1 MKKEQIREQLN
12 KAGSLVRAHWIRCVL
27 ILAGLLFLYV
37 GGTYTENRITLISGQ
52 KYQME
57 NPPGKTLKHH
67 EGFSQISEGEL
78 TALEAG
84 TDRFVAL
91 SPGHTDYYT
100 LEVLDTFCPEK
111 TRIEGEI
118 GDTAV
123 LQRYSNLEN
132 TFESMNPSGVSVE
145 EDGTLHMLNAGGAVV
160 VQTIGGF
167 QKVYYAVIVGE
178 PRLDIVPD
186 VIYTGE
192 TAVASLEGYE
202 GPDTDASYSS
212 STGCVSVREGHLPD
226 ALKSWAKEQGL
237 DPAGA
242 RITGINAGEAVISA
256 SLHDTEVEGTVRVS
270 DPPYIKEENT
280 LLIGDKKTLDI
291 ANAID
296 SVTYESS
303 DENVVAVRDGE
314 LHVLDSGKCTVTAR
328 VRDKTCSREFEIP
341 EPEIVCS
348 EERIGLGAEVKFT
361 LENIAGEVKWSSSDP
376 EILAME
382 EDGSAKGL
390 RSGTVTVTAQ
400 TELFD
405 FTCDTVVARDFYGA
419 DLIPDDLPDGVKALL
434 SCVFYYEDCLQED
447 IELGLKWQYSNHG
460 WANNFFKPFDTIDSG
475 ADGYRS
481 CNCDSGHQWII
492 QDLEGVK
499 SYRGFA
505 DFYSGG
511 ASLKSLMDAGKVRPG
526 DIFMG
531 YRIDKDTGKK
541 IGHSFIYLG
550 DNMTFDTGHGSG
562 GWHSDGS
569 IPHTDPRKAV
579 FDTWIHPTDSSFT
592 YTGYTLTRQV
602 RLHDSYIPSR
612 YRNSEGELVS
622 W

>member
-1 MKKEQIREQLN
+1 M
-12 KAGSLVRAHWIRCVL
+12 
-27 ILAGLLFLYV
+27 
-37 GGTYTENRITLISGQ
+37 
-52 KYQME
+52 
-57 NPPGKTLKHH
+57 
-67 EGFSQISEGEL
+67 
-78 TALEAG
+78 
-84 TDRFVAL
+84 
-91 SPGHTDYYT
+91 
-100 LEVLDTFCPEK
+100 
-111 TRIEGEI
+111 
-118 GDTAV
+118 
-123 LQRYSNLEN
+123 EN
-132 TFESMNPSGVSVE
+132 TFESRNTFGVTAAE
-145 EDGTLHMLNAGGAVV
+145 NGTLHMENAGSYVV

-167 QKVYYAVIVGE
+167 QKVYYTVVVE
-178 PRLDIVPD
+178 KPHLVVTPD

-192 TAVASLEGYE
+192 TAVTSLEGYE
-202 GPDTDASYSS
+202 GPDTDAVYETSS
-212 STGCVSVREGHLPD
+212 DCVSLRKGHLPECLRD
-226 ALKSWAKEQGL
+226 WAKDREL
-237 DPAGA
+237 DPAGVRA
-242 RITGINAGEAVISA
+242 TGIKAGEAYLSA
-256 SLHDTEVEGTVRVS
+256 TLHGTEVGATLTVS
-270 DPPYIKEENT
+270 DPPSIKEENT

-296 SVTYESS
+296 TVTYESS
-303 DENVVAVRDGE
+303 DENVVAVRDGI

-328 VRDKTCSREFEIP
+328 VRNKTCSREFEIP

-348 EERIGLGAEVKFT
+348 EEEINLGAEVTFT
-361 LENIAGEVKWSSSDP
+361 LTNIAGEIEWSSSDP
-376 EILAME
+376 EILSME
-382 EDGSAKGL
+382 ADGKAKGL
-390 RSGTVTVTAQ
+390 SSGTVQVTAR

-405 FTCDTVVARDFYGA
+405 FTCDAVVGRDFYGA
-419 DLIPDDLPDGVKALL
+419 ELIPEDLPEGVKALL

-447 IELGLKWQYSNHG
+447 IEHGRKWQYSNHG
-460 WANNFFKPFDTIDSG
+460 WASNFFKPFDTIDSG

-492 QDLEGVK
+492 QDLEGAK
-499 SYRGFA
+499 SYKGIA

-511 ASLKSLMDAGKVRPG
+511 PSLKSLMNAGKVQPG

-531 YRIDKDTGKK
+531 YRIDSETGKK

-550 DNMTFDTGHGSG
+550 NNMTFDTGHGSG

-602 RLHDSYIPSR
+602 RLHDDYTPSR